1 MKTIFIYIFANW
13 GMSIMNDNFIHP
25 LYPDAQPTQILN
37 AIECPEPTNKIRRD
51 IIQAGD
57 TVCVNIIKDNYDF
70 VKTQWMV
77 IVEENLQ

>member
-37 AIECPEPTNKIRRD
+37 AVECPEPTNKVRRD

-57 TVCVNIIKDNYDF
+57 TVCVNIIKNNCDF